1 MSNYFSILIFPKTN
15 RPDKDGNCTLYC
27 RVTVDGRR
35 AAFSLQRKVHPND
48 WNGTSNRVKGSKP
61 SVKQLNRFLDEVR
74 ARLLKIQGEY
84 VRKGTYYTVEMLRN
98 AFLGLDKQQHTVL
111 KLYEEHNQEIAVMVG
126 QEYSSGAY
134 LRHVRTRKRLVAF
147 IKKEYRM
154 EDMPLREVDLKFI
167 KRFEHYLKTLNIGN
181 RNTITKYVVNFK
193 KIMRIAYAHDWI
205 TKDPFFHWK
214 AEWQVVER
222 EALNERELNRLIEK
236 EFPIERL
243 EHVKNLFLFS
253 CFTGLSYSDVKELT
267 ANDIVKNMN
276 GEQIIKIKRAKTSVM
291 SCVPLLPPAKSI
303 LKKYRTFK
311 KTNERQLVLPVIS
324 NQKMNAYLKEIAD
337 ICKIRKKLTFH
348 LARHTFATTVTLA
361 NGVPIESVSR
371 MLGHRSL
378 RTTQIYAKVLD
389 KKLVEDMIQVK
400 DKFQKIG

>member
-134 LRHVRTRKRLVAF
+134 LRHVRTRKRLAAF

-167 KRFEHYLKTLNIGN
+167 KRFEHYLKTLGVGN
-181 RNTITKYVVNFK
+181 RNTVTKYIVNFK
-193 KIMRIAYAHDWI
+193 KIIRIAYAHDWI
-205 TKDPFFHWK
+205 AKDPFFHWK
-214 AEWQVVER
+214 AQWKPVER
-222 EALNERELNRLIEK
+222 EALNERELNSIMDRNFE
-236 EFPIERL
+236 IERL
-243 EHVKNLFLFS
+243 ENVKNLFLFS
-253 CFTGLSYSDVKELT
+253 CFTGLSYADVNQLT
-267 ANDIVKNMN
+267 DDDIIKNLN
-276 GEQIIKIKRAKTSVM
+276 GEKIIKIKRAKTDVM
-291 SCVPLLPPAKSI
+291 STVPLLPPAASI
-303 LKKYRTFK
+303 LKKYRSYREQNQEAF
-311 KTNERQLVLPVIS
+311 LLPVIS
-324 NQKMNAYLKEIAD
+324 NQRINAYLKEIAD
-337 ICKIRKKLTFH
+337 LCKIKKKLTFH